1 MASHMHELLQLF
13 VYYSNVQAIREHLQ
27 QDAAA
32 AAASVLEHEPILS
45 REAFECMA
53 GGCRLLH
60 NQGQESLGE
69 PEANEAQG
77 RPASAAA
84 AARSAARGASPVSN
98 KPAFGSS
105 FESGGERGG
114 RPIFYGRKVWD
125 SGDNG
130 SARKVGRIQEA
141 LSGELAVATCYDGQ
155 LLELQ
160 RQAKRDLIRRRQ
172 ALESAP
178 EPRTPQLDTSSL
190 LFQSLPE
197 SSVKQFLPHAS
208 QRSPLMFS
216 QDEVSAAIDSE
227 FHDVKDV
234 PVSKAVEV
242 LLRFGCR
249 NIRMSATVARN
260 PDTNVRN
267 VESKEEASKQTTV
280 MPEALTERGL
290 LEQVYGLQGRLY
302 EQANV
307 DGVRHE
313 IRVSKLD
320 LMEVFKAQHSQVR
333 AEEQARGAW
342 IMGRRL
348 RTQVMQKH
356 SFMSALVRLSL
367 AYVVSNHI
375 PLLTAFPVSEAFRY
389 CLHNHFL
396 PRTLS
401 KPSMVF
407 VGKHLQ
413 PRRLATLSAQR
424 QTASAGKAASS
435 TTLQRPLAAAFGDAA
450 AEQDLDAKSTR
461 ARSRRSK
468 SDHEGKRKG
477 GVRSRAREDGQR
489 GKKISGKI
497 QSARLERLAD
507 SDPVHCAFDVAG
519 PPSHSRPNHGCKL
532 LDSHRQQIMHQNG
545 KMSEVTA
552 CNVKVVSSDP
562 SPPVAKR
569 RSWMRNT
576 EGEANRGR
584 ESQSTWTCP
593 QPFQAWSVSTTHI
606 KADTAPSDAAS
617 QQHQTRNGSTD
628 ANPGACADPFDHFL
642 LEASS
647 STLPSEPAA
656 DLQATG
662 KVGFA
667 NFI

>member
-1 MASHMHELLQLF
+1 MASYMHQLLQLL
-13 VYYSNVQAIREHLQ
+13 VYYSNVHAIREHLQ

-32 AAASVLEHEPILS
+32 AAASVLEREPILS

-53 GGCRLLH
+53 CDCRLLH
-60 NQGQESLGE
+60 NQGRESHGE
-69 PEANEAQG
+69 RETSEAQG
-77 RPASAAA
+77 RPASAA
-84 AARSAARGASPVSN
+84 RVASPVSN

-114 RPIFYGRKVWD
+114 RPIFYGRNVWD

-130 SARKVGRIQEA
+130 GARKVGRIPEA

-155 LLELQ
+155 LLELE
-160 RQAKRDLIRRRQ
+160 RQAERDLIRRRQ
-172 ALESAP
+172 ALESAR
-178 EPRTPQLDTSSL
+178 EPPQLDTSSL
-190 LFQSLPE
+190 LFESLSE
-197 SSVKQFLPHAS
+197 SSVKQCLPHAS

-227 FHDVKDV
+227 FHDVSKDV

-249 NIRMSATVARN
+249 NIRTPATGARN
-260 PDTNVRN
+260 TDTNVRN
-267 VESKEEASKQTTV
+267 VESKEEATRQTTM

-290 LEQVYGLQGRLY
+290 LEQVYGLQGRVC
-302 EQANV
+302 EQAGV

-313 IRVSKLD
+313 ILVSKLD
-320 LMEVFKAQHSQVR
+320 LMEVFKAQQSQARAEGQVR
-333 AEEQARGAW
+333 GVW

-348 RTQVMQKH
+348 RTQVMQRH

-367 AYVVSNHI
+367 AYVVSNRI

-401 KPSMVF
+401 KPSVVF
-407 VGKHLQ
+407 VGKHLQPRQ

-424 QTASAGKAASS
+424 PTAPARKAASS
-435 TTLQRPLAAAFGDAA
+435 TTLQRPLAAAFSDAA
-450 AEQDLDAKSTR
+450 AAQNLDSKSTR
-461 ARSRRSK
+461 AMSRRSK

-477 GVRSRAREDGQR
+477 RVRSRAREDGQR
-489 GKKISGKI
+489 SKKISGKI
-497 QSARLERLAD
+497 QSARLERLKD
-507 SDPVHCAFDVAG
+507 SDPVDCAFDVAG
-519 PPSHSRPNHGCKL
+519 LPSHSRSNHGCKL
-532 LDSHRQQIMHQNG
+532 LDSHRQHIMHQSV
-545 KMSEVTA
+545 KMAEVTA
-552 CNVKVVSSDP
+552 CHVNVVSSDP
-562 SPPVAKR
+562 GPPVARR

-584 ESQSTWTCP
+584 ESQSTSTCP
-593 QPFQAWSVSTTHI
+593 QQFQAWSVSTTHI
-606 KADTAPSDAAS
+606 QADTAPSDAAS
-617 QQHQTRNGSTD
+617 KQHQTRTGSTD
-628 ANPGACADPFDHFL
+628 ASPRSCLDPFDHFL